1 MMRCRH
7 IKKVEIGKLKLKI
20 VKKNPIWISAL
31 LIMLLSIVY
40 WSLIVTD
47 RFVSKAHVVLQTPDI
62 APPEFSFSSM
72 MSSGGAN
79 TTDLLYLRDY
89 LLSSDVLKLLEQ
101 ELNLKQH
108 YTQTS
113 IDYVS
118 RMESDLPL
126 EFFHGYYLK
135 RVSVEMDSYSNVLV
149 IQAQAFDSATAH
161 QMVSLLIQ
169 FGEKH
174 MNQMGQKLATEQV
187 NFIEKQVEQLSQRLE
202 QAQQTVLAYQDKE
215 GLMSP
220 EKTAE
225 SINALVAGLYQ
236 ELSKLKANK
245 AVLSQYQSSRSPEII
260 KLKNEIKALESQINK
275 EKTQLTDVQG
285 KALNKVTADYQALLL
300 KAQFAQE
307 MYANA
312 LATLEATRVEAARK
326 LKQVSVLQ
334 SASVPEYPIEPNR
347 LYNITV
353 TIILVTL
360 ISIILSLFMTIIR
373 DHKD

>member
-1 MMRCRH
+1 
-7 IKKVEIGKLKLKI
+7 
-20 VKKNPIWISAL
+20 
-31 LIMLLSIVY
+31 MLLSIAY

-126 EFFHGYYLK
+126 EFFHDYYLK

>member
-1 MMRCRH
+1 MHCRH

-31 LIMLLSIVY
+31 LIMLLSIAY

-126 EFFHGYYLK
+126 EFFHDYYLK

-149 IQAQAFDSATAH
+149 IQAQAFDSVTAH

-245 AVLSQYQSSRSPEII
+245 AVLSQYQSSRSPEIV